1 MARETEAATRQC
13 LVSRET
19 LPAEQLIRFVL
30 APDDSV
36 VPDLK
41 RVLPGRGVWVSATRA
56 TVEEAERRRLFAR
69 GFRQA
74 VTVEPGLADRV
85 DHLLERDA
93 LQALSLARKAG
104 LLVTGFTKVET
115 ALMRGGVKALITA
128 SDAAPDGVRKMRAVV
143 MRRYGSLSAVPGLGI
158 FASDQIDLA
167 LGLTNVIHA
176 ALLAGRASDAVVER
190 AGRLARYRAKDATDG
205 FDGNAT
211 AGSAAPQD

>member
-1 MARETEAATRQC
+1 MARDTEAATRQC
-13 LVSRET
+13 LVSRES
-19 LPAEQLIRFVL
+19 LPADRLVRFVL
-30 APDDSV
+30 APDGSV

-41 RVLPGRGVWVSATRA
+41 RVLPGRGVWVSATRDA
-56 TVEEAERRRLFAR
+56 IAEAERKRLFAR

-74 VTVEPGLADRV
+74 VTAGPGLADQV
-85 DHLLERDA
+85 DRLLERDA

-104 LLVTGFTKVET
+104 LLVTGFTKVES
-115 ALMRGGVKALITA
+115 ALMRGGVMALITA

-143 MRRYGSLSAVPGLGI
+143 LRRYGSLSAVPGIGI

-176 ALLAGRASDAVVER
+176 ALLAGRASDAAVER
-190 AGRLARYRAKDATDG
+190 AEKLARFRAKDATDG